1 MLERQRETWSQM
13 ALGTDA
19 VGIPIAWAFDGPNR
33 HDIPLLEPTL
43 VSLPDHNLDLYVGR
57 LHLDKGYDARTVR
70 ALLGPLVQIDGA
82 TQPRVFLANRKE
94 CSMSKRCR

>member
-1 MLERQRETWSQM
+1 MLDRQRETWSQM
-13 ALGTDA
+13 GLGTDA

-70 ALLGPLVQIDGA
+70 ALLETFGA
-82 TQPRVFLANRKE
+82 DRWGDPAEGVLGEPEGVFDVEAV
-94 CSMSKRCR
+94 